1 MKKRDRVSDNQKAI
15 EAVFGDHAKFA
26 ELVTEARISVRES
39 FEWGNGTF
47 EEWVMQFCEE
57 ISESFSEHAACTAL
71 GVDIRH
77 HECRTKHPLDL
88 FEAQSIINGDIVV
101 SDDDVNA
108 VLELIEAQDYIKA
121 HKLFA
126 KAYRAQKSVDK
137 SLTLEK
143 WKDYLVRVNEYVTGT
158 AGVSDIIRE
167 IELKADKHE
176 LNIKLTQ
183 ELPIK
188 GKVKSVKI

>member
-26 ELVTEARISVRES
+26 QLVTEARISVRES

-108 VLELIEAQDYIKA
+108 VLELIKAQDYIKA

-126 KAYRAQKSVDK
+126 KAFRAQKAINT
-137 SLTLEK
+137 SLTVEE
-143 WKDYLVRVNEYVTGT
+143 WKEYLVRVDKYVNGT
-158 AGVSDIIRE
+158 AGVSDIIHE
-167 IELKADKHE
+167 IELKANKQK
-176 LNIKLTQ
+176 LSIKLDHK
-183 ELPIK
+183 LPIK

>member
-47 EEWVMQFCEE
+47 EEWVMQFCEQ
-57 ISESFSEHAACTAL
+57 ISESFSEHAACSAL

-77 HECRTKHPLDL
+77 HECRT
-88 FEAQSIINGDIVV
+88 NIVV

-121 HKLFA
+121 HKLFT
-126 KAYRAQKSVDK
+126 KAYRAQKAVDK
-137 SLTLEK
+137 SLTVEK
-143 WKDYLVRVNEYVTGT
+143 WKDYLVRVNESVTGT

-167 IELKADKHE
+167 IELKAAKHK